1 MGMEIRAATPSDA
14 KEIARIHVD
23 TWRASYR
30 GMVPEDYLANLSY
43 AESEEMWRRV
53 TDAGGARAGCVF
65 VAGEAGTLFGFS
77 SGRPRTRFSR
87 GLTEYGGTL
96 QTLYVLPS
104 RQGEGIGKRL
114 VGAVAGCLAEAG
126 VPSMLLWVLEENEI
140 ARGFYESLGGTLI
153 AQDRFELGG
162 AILSEVAYGWKDLSV
177 LLTTSSPGSP

>member
-1 MGMEIRAATPSDA
+1 MGIEIRAATPSDA

-23 TWRASYR
+23 TWRAAYR

-53 TDAGGARAGCVF
+53 TGASGAQAGCVF
-65 VAGEAGTLFGFS
+65 VAGESETLFGFS
-77 SGRPRTRFSR
+77 SGRPRTRFSQ
-87 GLTEYGGTL
+87 GLTEYRGTL
-96 QTLYVLPS
+96 QTLYVLPT
-104 RQGEGIGKRL
+104 RQGAGIGKRL

-140 ARGFYESLGGTLI
+140 ARGFYESIGGTLI

-162 AILSEVAYGWKDLSV
+162 AVLSEVAYGWKDLNV
-177 LLTTSSPGSP
+177 LRAISGPGSP